1 MSRPTLEVADIVRAV
16 GDRFWEKHKSHFAW
30 VHRKVLDAIVRCRTA
45 ALGGHR
51 DQCVRC
57 GHLTASYN
65 SCRNRHCPKCQG
77 TARAKWLA
85 ARSAELLPVPHF
97 HIVFT
102 LPHELSALVLQ
113 NKRLLY
119 DLLFRT
125 SSASLL
131 EVARDPRHLGAD
143 IGFLGVL
150 HTWGQNLQVH
160 PHVHYIVPAGG
171 LALDGSRWIDSS
183 RRFFLPVKRLSRVF
197 RGKFVAELKQLVSQN
212 KLQFHGSQQYLAAP
226 GCFATFLRQLV
237 RQDWVVYA
245 KSPFGGAE
253 HVLNYL
259 ARYTH
264 RVAISN
270 HRLEAF
276 ENGRVS
282 FRWRDY
288 AHGGKNKIM
297 TVSADEFLRR
307 FLLHVLPRGLVR
319 IRHFGLFA
327 NRRRQTALARCRQ
340 LLGATARTDPPA
352 AANQLLHQ
360 LQPTSCAAPPAPQP
374 CWSSNDSPVLNFT
387 SSPTRA
393 SPTHRGAAL
402 TAHKTSL
409 AHDASIP
416 IARACCACNAGLC
429 PQAAHALRIRHSRTP
444 CSTQLRSLKAFASRG
459 WLSSVLKKP

>member
-1 MSRPTLEVADIVRAV
+1 MSRPTLEVADIVRAA
-16 GDRFWEKHKSHFAW
+16 GNSFLEQQQAHLAW
-30 VHRKVLDAIVRCRTA
+30 PHRKVLDAIVRCRTA

-57 GHLTASYN
+57 GHQAISFN

-77 TARAKWLA
+77 NARAKWLA
-85 ARSAELLPVPHF
+85 ARSAELLPVSYF
-97 HIVFT
+97 HVVFT

-125 SSASLL
+125 SAATML
-131 EVARDPRHLGAD
+131 ELARDPRHLGAD

-150 HTWGQNLQVH
+150 HTWGQNLEHH

-183 RRFFLPVKRLSRVF
+183 RRFFLPVHALSRVF
-197 RGKFVAELKQLVSQN
+197 RGKFVAGLKQLVAEG
-212 KLQFHGSQQYLAAP
+212 KLQFHGSQQHLAAP
-226 GCFATFLRQLV
+226 GCFADLLRQLH

-245 KSPFGGAE
+245 KPPFGGAE

-270 HRLEAF
+270 HRLVAF
-276 ENGRVS
+276 ENGSVS

-288 AHGGKNKIM
+288 AHGGKKKLM
-297 TVSADEFLRR
+297 TISAHEFLRR
-307 FLLHVLPRGLVR
+307 FLLHVLPGGLVR

-327 NRRRQTALARCRQ
+327 NRRR
-340 LLGATARTDPPA
+340 
-352 AANQLLHQ
+352 
-360 LQPTSCAAPPAPQP
+360 
-374 CWSSNDSPVLNFT
+374 
-387 SSPTRA
+387 
-393 SPTHRGAAL
+393 GAAL
-402 TAHKTSL
+402 ERCRALLGMAARVELPEPTSL
-409 AHDASIP
+409 RCP
-416 IARACCACNAGLC
+416 ACSGIMLVVERLTCGQLYFHPGL
-429 PQAAHALRIRHSRTP
+429 IHSETGR
-444 CSTQLRSLKAFASRG
+444 CSVD
-459 WLSSVLKKP
+459 SS

>member
-1 MSRPTLEVADIVRAV
+1 MSRPTLEVADIVRAA
-16 GDRFWEKHKSHFAW
+16 GNRFWEKHKSHLAW
-30 VHRKVLDAIVRCRTA
+30 VHRKVLDAILRCRTA
-45 ALGGHR
+45 ALGGHL
-51 DQCVRC
+51 DKCVRC
-57 GHLTASYN
+57 GHQAISYN
-65 SCRNRHCPKCQG
+65 SCRDRNCPKCQG
-77 TARAKWLA
+77 NARAKWLA
-85 ARSAELLPVPHF
+85 ARSAELLPVPYF

-131 EVARDPRHLGAD
+131 ELARDPKHLGAD

-171 LALDGSRWIDSS
+171 LALDDSRWIDSS
-183 RRFFLPVKRLSRVF
+183 RRFFLPVHALSRVF
-197 RGKFVAELKQLVSQN
+197 RGKFVAELKQLFEEN
-212 KLQFHGSQQYLAAP
+212 KLQFHGSQQSLATP
-226 GCFATFLRQLV
+226 GCLATFLRQLF

-245 KSPFGGAE
+245 KPPFGGAE

-270 HRLEAF
+270 HRLVAF
-276 ENGRVS
+276 ENDRVS

-288 AHGGKNKIM
+288 AHGGKKKIM
-297 TVSADEFLRR
+297 TISADEFLRR
-307 FLLHVLPRGLVR
+307 FLLHVLPKGLVR

-340 LLGATARTDPPA
+340 LLGAAACPDRPETTNLLRCPVCSSTMLVIERITSAQLYFRTD
-352 AANQLLHQ
+352 
-360 LQPTSCAAPPAPQP
+360 
-374 CWSSNDSPVLNFT
+374 LNFPT
-387 SSPTRA
+387 PQRCSVDSS
-393 SPTHRGAAL
+393 
-402 TAHKTSL
+402 
-409 AHDASIP
+409 
-416 IARACCACNAGLC
+416 
-429 PQAAHALRIRHSRTP
+429 
-444 CSTQLRSLKAFASRG
+444 
-459 WLSSVLKKP
+459 